1 MHALG
6 GMLCLALMACQG
18 AVYGTEPEKTD
29 KAEVNN
35 GARVQL
41 RDDPALRKPI
51 SGEFRD
57 PKPQDIVD
65 LVRKETGQ
73 RLSLDASVIQDRPLQ
88 GHTLLSK
95 VPAWAALENLAR
107 NQYIKGYWTKRGDEY
122 VLIATYS
129 GKPPPVPQEPP
140 PHLRAAM
147 EKAADGLPPD
157 PPPKKYLYL
166 SIAAGIGAVIA
177 ISLFL
182 LSRWCHARQQGDRTR
197 LNRPDT
203 RLRTVPHTK

>member
-1 MHALG
+1 MALRDRSFSIQPMHALG
-6 GMLCLALMACQG
+6 GMLCLTLMACQG
-18 AVYGTEPEKTD
+18 AVYGMGPEKPD
-29 KAEVNN
+29 KADVQNN

-88 GHTLLSK
+88 GHTRLSK

-129 GKPPPVPQEPP
+129 AKPPPLPPELP

-147 EKAADGLPPD
+147 DKAEKGLPPD

-166 SIAAGIGAVIA
+166 SIAVGIGAVIA

-182 LSRWCHARQQGDRTR
+182 LSRWQRAR
-197 LNRPDT
+197 
-203 RLRTVPHTK
+203 